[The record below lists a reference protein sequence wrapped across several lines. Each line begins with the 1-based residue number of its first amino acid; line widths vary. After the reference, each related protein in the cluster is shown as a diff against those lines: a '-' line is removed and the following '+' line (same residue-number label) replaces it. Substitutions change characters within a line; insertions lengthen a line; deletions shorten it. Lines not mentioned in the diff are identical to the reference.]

1 MLNIKAH
8 AAYGNKIARGA
19 IQEYVFGV
27 NEVVVI
33 KATLTETEA
42 TDLEEHITPVYNEI
56 RDAIFHEAI
65 KAMDSDVEDLI

>member
-1 MLNIKAH
+1 MVNIKAH
-8 AAYGNKIARGA
+8 AAYGKN
-19 IQEYVFGV
+19 VFRV

-65 KAMDSDVEDLI
+65 KAMDSDVKDLI

>member
-1 MLNIKAH
+1 MVNIKAH
-8 AAYGNKIARGA
+8 AAYGNKIARGV
-19 IQEYVFGV
+19 IQENVQGV

-33 KATLTETEA
+33 KATVTETEA
-42 TDLEEHITPVYNEI
+42 TDLEEHISPVYNEV